1 MAETDLYLPVK
12 QHLERQGFVV
22 KSEVR
27 SCDVVAL
34 RGDEP
39 PLIVE
44 LKASFTLQLMY
55 QALDRLTMTDT
66 VYIAVARPKRGV
78 TASALKLCRRIG
90 IGLIVVS
97 ASGSLEVLADPT
109 PYAPR
114 INSKKRG
121 LLLKEFSK
129 RQGDPNTGGSTRMP
143 LMTAYR
149 QDALKCLGH
158 LKQNGATRVCDLR
171 DATKV
176 DRAGTILRDNVYGWF
191 EKQQRGVY
199 RLSKNGTAV
208 TTSKASAASALP

>member
-12 QHLERQGFVV
+12 RHLEHQVYVV

-27 SCDVVAL
+27 NCDVVAL
-34 RGDEP
+34 RGSEP

-44 LKASFTLQLMY
+44 LKATLSLQLIY

-78 TASALKLCRRIG
+78 TSSALKLCRRIG

-97 ASGSLEVLADPT
+97 ASGSLEVLADPR

-114 INSKKRG
+114 LNSKKRG

-129 RQGDPNTGGSTRMP
+129 RKGDPNIGGSTRKP

-149 QDALKCLGH
+149 QDAMKCADH
-158 LKQNGATRVCDLR
+158 IKRHGASRVRDLR

-199 RLSKNGTAV
+199 DLSKDGTAI
-208 TTSKASAASALP
+208 TGHPA